1 MESDVLGGVARA
13 HQQQRLALELARV
26 TEVVSVE
33 DSAGEPGDNIS
44 LIAWIKELPALPLYP
59 REGWHVGNG
68 VVTGGDNDVVEI
80 LALENLVLLQV
91 LGDHGEVVPVLVVSD
106 ILDNRAR

>member
-1 MESDVLGGVARA
+1 M
-13 HQQQRLALELARV
+13 
-26 TEVVSVE
+26 
-33 DSAGEPGDNIS
+33 
-44 LIAWIKELPALPLYP
+44 
-59 REGWHVGNG
+59 
-68 VVTGGDNDVVEI
+68 TGGDNDVVEI